1 MEEFD
6 RLVEI
11 IATLRGENGCPWD
24 KKQTHQSLLPFLFEE
39 SNEVADTIVSKD
51 YNHLQEELGDLLLQV
66 VLHSQIA
73 KENNQFSIS
82 DVINSISE
90 KMIRRHPHIFGNV
103 KVQSEE
109 ELSNLWEEIKKQEH
123 KSAREVSTPNE
134 NSVIPNIHSVLDKV
148 PQNVTAMLK
157 AKKIQKEAAK
167 SGFDWP
173 KTDFDSVIG
182 KVKEEITEIEEAVR
196 NTDFEYIEAEVGDL
210 LFATI
215 HLAYHLDV
223 DAETALFKCNDRFS
237 KRFRLVEI
245 QAKNRNK
252 ALKDFTIDELHQFWQ
267 NAKAL
272 LYQLSFEDAVKKL
285 KEETGAY
292 NGKTSCN

>member
-51 YNHLQEELGDLLLQV
+51 YKHLQEELGDLLLQI

-90 KMIRRHPHIFGNV
+90 KMIRRHPHIFGNT
-103 KVQSEE
+103 KVQSED
-109 ELSNLWEEIKKQEH
+109 ELNKLWEEIKRQE
-123 KSAREVSTPNE
+123 REQEAKHEV
-134 NSVIPNIHSVLDKV
+134 SVLDKV
-148 PQNVTAMLK
+148 PQNLAAMPK
-157 AKKIQKEAAK
+157 AKKIQKEAIK
-167 SGFDWP
+167 NGFDWP
-173 KTDFDSVIG
+173 KNDFNSVIG
-182 KVKEEITEIEEAVR
+182 KVKEEVSEIEEAVQS
-196 NTDFEYIEAEVGDL
+196 NNFENIESEVGDL
-210 LFATI
+210 LFASI

-245 QAKNRNK
+245 QAKNKNK
-252 ALKDFTIDELHQFWQ
+252 ELKDFTIDELQQFWR
-267 NAKAL
+267 NAKTL
-272 LYQLSFEDAVKKL
+272 LSQLSFDDAVKKL

>member
-1 MEEFD
+1 MKEFD

-11 IATLRGENGCPWD
+11 IATLRGENGCSWD

-39 SNEVADTIVSKD
+39 SNEVADTIVSSD
-51 YNHLQEELGDLLLQV
+51 YKHLQEELGDLLLQV

-82 DVINSISE
+82 DVIDSISE
-90 KMIRRHPHIFGNV
+90 KMIRRHPHIFGNM
-103 KVQSEE
+103 KLQSED
-109 ELSNLWEEIKKQEH
+109 ELNNLWEEIKTQE
-123 KSAREVSTPNE
+123 RESEVKHE
-134 NSVIPNIHSVLDKV
+134 VSVLDKI
-148 PQNVTAMLK
+148 PQNMTAMPK
-157 AKKIQKEAAK
+157 AKKIQKEAIK
-167 SGFDWP
+167 NGFDWP
-173 KTDFDSVIG
+173 KNDFYSVIG
-182 KVKEEITEIEEAVR
+182 KVKEEINEIEEAVQ
-196 NTDFEYIEAEVGDL
+196 NCKIEGKFEQIESEVGDL
-210 LFATI
+210 LFAAI

-252 ALKDFTIDELHQFWQ
+252 DLKDFTIDELQLFWQ
-267 NAKAL
+267 NAKKL
-272 LYQLSFEDAVKKL
+272 LSELSFDDAVKKL
-285 KEETGAY
+285 KEEREAC

>member
-11 IATLRGENGCPWD
+11 IAALRGENGCPWD

-51 YNHLQEELGDLLLQV
+51 YKHLQEELGDLLLQI

-82 DVINSISE
+82 DVINSISK
-90 KMIRRHPHIFGNV
+90 KMIRRHPHIFGNT
-103 KVQSEE
+103 KVQSED
-109 ELSNLWEEIKKQEH
+109 ELNKLWEEIKRQE
-123 KSAREVSTPNE
+123 REQETKHEV
-134 NSVIPNIHSVLDKV
+134 SVLDKV
-148 PQNVTAMLK
+148 PQNLAAMPK
-157 AKKIQKEAAK
+157 AKKIQKEVIK
-167 SGFDWP
+167 NGFDWP
-173 KTDFDSVIG
+173 KNDFNSVIG
-182 KVKEEITEIEEAVR
+182 KVKEEVSEIEEAVQS
-196 NTDFEYIEAEVGDL
+196 NNFENIESEVGDL
-210 LFATI
+210 LFASI

-245 QAKNRNK
+245 QAKNKNK
-252 ALKDFTIDELHQFWQ
+252 ELKDFTIDELQQFWR
-267 NAKAL
+267 NAKTL
-272 LYQLSFEDAVKKL
+272 LSQLSFDDAVKKL